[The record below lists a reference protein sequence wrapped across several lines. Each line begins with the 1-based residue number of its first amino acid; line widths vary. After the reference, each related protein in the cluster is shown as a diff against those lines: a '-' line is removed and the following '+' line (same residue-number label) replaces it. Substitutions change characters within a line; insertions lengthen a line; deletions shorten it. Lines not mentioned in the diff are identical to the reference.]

1 MFPWFGSAVPITH
14 AFVPVN
20 LKLAVTPA
28 FPHAEPCATPSSSA
42 SNVQLPSLVA
52 LLIPI
57 FFRLVGSTVLPDDST
72 SNPFAALYT
81 PTLQIFGV
89 AFAPV
94 ILIRTAVPSTASL
107 RHRRFAEIVA
117 PFPKSCHLPVT
128 SLYSTVK
135 EEIVCPFWIYSSIE
149 TTSNFLIP
157 FRLISRLPVVLPS
170 SGAQYV
176 SSYVWPSGIVSITL
190 LAENSLEFPHTEVAL
205 AVTPSSL
212 VKSSSKVSWMLL
224 PNSLK
229 RFHCVYPTLPSLFW
243 DKTNLIDIM

>member
-1 MFPWFGSAVPITH
+1 MIWISCSNNPCFCSCKFKAGCYTCISPCRTLCYTIFIC
-14 AFVPVN
+14 FECPVTFSCC
-20 LKLAVTPA
+20 LTDSYL
-28 FPHAEPCATPSSSA
+28 
-42 SNVQLPSLVA
+42 
-52 LLIPI
+52 
-57 FFRLVGSTVLPDDST
+57 FRLVGSTVLPDDST

-176 SSYVWPSGIVSITL
+176 SSYV
-190 LAENSLEFPHTEVAL
+190 
-205 AVTPSSL
+205 
-212 VKSSSKVSWMLL
+212 
-224 PNSLK
+224 
-229 RFHCVYPTLPSLFW
+229 
-243 DKTNLIDIM
+243 